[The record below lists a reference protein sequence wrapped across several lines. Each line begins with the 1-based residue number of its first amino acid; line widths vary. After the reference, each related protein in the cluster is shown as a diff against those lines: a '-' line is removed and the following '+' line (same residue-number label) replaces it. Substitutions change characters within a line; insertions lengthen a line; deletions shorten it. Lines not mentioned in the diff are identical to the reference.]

1 MEENVQKSAL
11 EKLEDLLKEQWR
23 KSGKASIIA
32 ARHSEFVVEP
42 KVFIG
47 NKLHPDI
54 LKMLTLNYLATA
66 AVQDSGIGG
75 NVEVTP
81 DTMVIKNNAGKPL
94 VAVRDKKIIQEY
106 LASRA

>member
-1 MEENVQKSAL
+1 MEENIEKSAL
-11 EKLEDLLKEQWR
+11 EQLEDLLKAQWK
-23 KSGKASIIA
+23 KSGSASIIA

-81 DTMVIKNNAGKPL
+81 DKLVIKNEAGKPL
-94 VAVRDKKIIQEY
+94 VAVRDKKIIQQY
-106 LASRA
+106 LAAQA